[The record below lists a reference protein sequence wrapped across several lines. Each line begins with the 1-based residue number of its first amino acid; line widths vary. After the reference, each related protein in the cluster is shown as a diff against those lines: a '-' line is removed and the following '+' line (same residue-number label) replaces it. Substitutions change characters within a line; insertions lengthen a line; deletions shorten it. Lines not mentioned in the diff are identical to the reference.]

1 MTGQG
6 TRLNGARIM
15 AAENADKIASPVQG
29 AQLEVAI
36 GQASSAGVKK
46 LNQDFHGALIPE
58 NRARQLKGIAA
69 AIADGITPSP
79 VSHIAAET
87 AVKSFLLDYYCTS
100 DAWSVKTAA
109 SRVIE
114 ATNAWLHSQSR
125 FTEDANRA
133 HVTTFSALV
142 LKGRRG
148 YIFHI
153 GDSRIWRV
161 AGSALECLT
170 VDHRLKISDTET
182 YLARALGLA
191 PSVEIDFRDVPLA
204 VGDIL
209 VLTTDGVHDYLSE
222 ARIAEVASAA
232 ANLDDAAAQLIDEA
246 LAAGSNDN
254 LTIQILR
261 LDHLGAPD
269 MEGAV
274 DEIGQLPIVSPPQPP
289 CTIDGF
295 RVIRQ
300 LHASNRSYIYL
311 AETAETGK
319 RVILKFPSVE
329 VDGDR
334 QFRQRFAMEEWAAR
348 RVRSPHVMSASD
360 CNGPRSSLY
369 LVFDWID
376 GITLRQWMRDNPK
389 PGIATVRGILEQI
402 GLGLQAFHSKDIL
415 HQDLRPENILIDGNG
430 TVTLIDFGSVRIA
443 GIAETMHT
451 PDNTD
456 ILGTHQYSAPE
467 YFLWQGGSERSD
479 IFSLGVIAYEML
491 TGRLPYGARLARART
506 TKAQAAVSYAP
517 ARQFNEAV
525 PGWLEHALCK
535 SVAVQP
541 TQRQAV
547 VSEFI
552 ADLHRPRSDFRSGD
566 WVPLMARDP
575 LRFWRTLSLILLVA
589 LLTLGYHHF
598 TGI

>member
-1 MTGQG
+1 
-6 TRLNGARIM
+6 M
-15 AAENADKIASPVQG
+15 AAEMNASS
-29 AQLEVAI
+29 AQMSQLDVAI
-36 GQASSAGVKK
+36 GQASSAGVKD
-46 LNQDFHGALIPE
+46 LNQDFHGALIPQD
-58 NRARQLKGIAA
+58 RARQLKGVAA

-100 DAWSVKTAA
+100 DAWSAKTAA

-114 ATNAWLHSQSR
+114 ATNAWLHGQSR

-133 HVTTFSALV
+133 YVSTFSALV

-161 AGSALECLT
+161 AGNALECLT

-191 PSVEIDFRDVPLA
+191 PSVEIDFRDFLLA

-209 VLTTDGVHDYLSE
+209 ILTTDGVHDYLSG
-222 ARIAEVASAA
+222 ARMAEVASAA
-232 ANLDDAAAQLIDEA
+232 ANLDEAAAQLIDEA
-246 LAAGSNDN
+246 LAAGSDDN

-261 LDHLGAPD
+261 IDGLGASD
-269 MEGAV
+269 MDGAI

-289 CTIDGF
+289 CLIDGF

-311 AETAETGK
+311 AQPEPAEAETGK
-319 RVILKFPSVE
+319 RVILKFPAVE
-329 VDGDR
+329 VEGDR

-348 RVRSPHVMSASD
+348 RVRSPHVMPASD
-360 CNGPRSSLY
+360 CSGPRSSLY

-376 GITLRQWMRDNPK
+376 GITLRQWMHDNPK
-389 PGIATVRGILEQI
+389 PDIATVRGILEQI
-402 GLGLQAFHSKDIL
+402 GLGLQAFHRKDIL

-430 TVTLIDFGSVRIA
+430 TVTLIDFGSVQIA
-443 GIAETMHT
+443 GIAETMHM

-467 YFLWQGGSERSD
+467 YFLWQGGSEQSD
-479 IFSLGVIAYEML
+479 LFSLGVIAYEML

-506 TKAQAAVSYAP
+506 PKAQAAISYAP

-525 PGWLEHALCK
+525 PGWLDHALCK
-535 SVAVQP
+535 AVAVQP
-541 TQRQAV
+541 MQRQAV
-547 VSEFI
+547 ISEFI

-566 WVPLMARDP
+566 WVPLMERDP
-575 LRFWRTLSLILLVA
+575 LRFWKTVSLILLVA